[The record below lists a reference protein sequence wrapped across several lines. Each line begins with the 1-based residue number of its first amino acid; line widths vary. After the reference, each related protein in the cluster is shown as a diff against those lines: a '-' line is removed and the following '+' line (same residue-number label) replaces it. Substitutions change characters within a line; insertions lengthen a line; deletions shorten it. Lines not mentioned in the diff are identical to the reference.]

1 MIVAPLMFA
10 TNEKVSS
17 DIKGAFLAIVC
28 DFPAVTFKVMK
39 PLLLLDSF
47 MDFLH
52 KSIAIEAHR
61 SVEVPAPPIHDL
73 DLRAVEISDSL
84 IFSIREE
91 LEHPLAGFTGSEFSI
106 DKRLRL

>member
-1 MIVAPLMFA
+1 MFA

-17 DIKGAFLAIVC
+17 DIKVALLAIVC

-61 SVEVPAPPIHDL
+61 SVEVPEPL

-106 DKRLRL
+106 NKRLRLW